1 MSKLDEKLEILKKKK
16 FTAKRIVEEQRAEIR
31 TLKSSLTFDERFQRV
46 RQNFQNL
53 DGIDEK
59 LLKKI
64 LFKTNEDKIQQ
75 MIDKLSN
82 LLEQIQTIL
91 SLKSTNELKTSTSI
105 EISLKQQNILLEQI
119 QWKLSDLYAHRLAE
133 EVSCITS

>member
-1 MSKLDEKLEILKKKK
+1 MSNLDEKLEILKKKK
-16 FTAKRIVEEQRAEIR
+16 FTAKLIVEEQRAEIR

-46 RQNFQNL
+46 RQNFQNI

-91 SLKSTNELKTSTSI
+91 SLKPTSDLKTSTSM
-105 EISLKQQNILLEQI
+105 EISLKQQEILLEQI
-119 QWKLSDLYAHRLAE
+119 QCKLSDLYAHRLAE